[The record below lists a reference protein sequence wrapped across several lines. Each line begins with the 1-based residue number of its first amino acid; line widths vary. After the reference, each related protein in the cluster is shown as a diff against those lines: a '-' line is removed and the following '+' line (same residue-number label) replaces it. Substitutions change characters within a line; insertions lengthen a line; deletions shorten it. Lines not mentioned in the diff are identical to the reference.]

1 MNCVT
6 KIVYLETKYYI
17 TDTQKTLKT
26 KYPLY
31 DYVDYN
37 SHTKGTL
44 CFKVYNQIQYR
55 ICIVSI
61 DIENIDGKNSLYR
74 ILILNMI

>member
-6 KIVYLETKYYI
+6 NIVYLETKYYVN
-17 TDTQKTLKT
+17 TQKKLKH

-44 CFKVYNQIQYR
+44 YD

-61 DIENIDGKNSLYR
+61 DIDIENIDEKIVSIVS
-74 ILILNMI
+74 ILKSQ

>member
-1 MNCVT
+1 MVDIKMVSFQTTNLIQMNSFH
-6 KIVYLETKYYI
+6 
-17 TDTQKTLKT
+17 
-26 KYPLY
+26 

-44 CFKVYNQIQYR
+44 YD

-61 DIENIDGKNSLYR
+61 DIHIENIDEKIVSIVS
-74 ILILNMI
+74 ILKSQ